1 MQEKSHTD
9 VQSGKVVDAVR
20 RLTFMATQLI
30 GQGNV
35 SFAKEVLNEA
45 ENIKNKQTYSED
57 GNKRLKYGT
66 RALLQLPAPEKRTR

>member
-1 MQEKSHTD
+1 MF
-9 VQSGKVVDAVR
+9 KVGMSVDAVR
-20 RLTFMATQLI
+20 RLTYMATHLI

-45 ENIKNKQTYSED
+45 ENIKKEQSYSED

-66 RALLQLPAPEKRTR
+66 RALLQLTGT